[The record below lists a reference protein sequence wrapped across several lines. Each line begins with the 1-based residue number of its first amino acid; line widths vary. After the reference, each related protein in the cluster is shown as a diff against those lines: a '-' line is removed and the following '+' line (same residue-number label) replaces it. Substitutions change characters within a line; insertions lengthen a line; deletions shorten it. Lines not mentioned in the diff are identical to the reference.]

1 MRALRVAADKMSK
14 FILILAQLAISITV
28 FSQKNGSD
36 CIDNSKKAELHN
48 CCSFPTPIPNHVVPG
63 CRAKYQK
70 LSNDHR
76 NHIIC
81 IADCHFTEMGVLRNG
96 KIDLKSLRN
105 VTKNELGPNEP
116 EAQDAISRLAEM
128 CVRVTGEQKDA
139 IAKAGT
145 KCSVLAY
152 AFFKCLG
159 DGVFSNCPDKYWSTR
174 EICTIYDKGVPLCED
189 KTN

>member
-1 MRALRVAADKMSK
+1 MKLDP
-14 FILILAQLAISITV
+14 QITV
-28 FSQKNGSD
+28 YQHCVS
-36 CIDNSKKAELHN
+36 IPTN
-48 CCSFPTPIPNHVVPG
+48 C
-63 CRAKYQK
+63 Q
-70 LSNDHR
+70 
-76 NHIIC
+76 C

-159 DGVFSNCPDKYWSTR
+159 DGVFSNCPDKYWSTSKHR
-174 EICTIYDKGVPLCED
+174 LSSVGQSYSFNVFCRRTLYDIRQRGPLM
-189 KTN
+189 